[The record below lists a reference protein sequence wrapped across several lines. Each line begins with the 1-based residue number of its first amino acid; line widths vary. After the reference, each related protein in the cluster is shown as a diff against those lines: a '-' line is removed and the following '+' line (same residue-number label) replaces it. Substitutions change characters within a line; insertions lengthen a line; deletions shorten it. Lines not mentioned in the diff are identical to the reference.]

1 MEQNLSDRIRVHLVQ
16 IIPQRYKTKNQLPA
30 PKSPSLTPVLNQ
42 SNSCHS
48 VVF

>member
-1 MEQNLSDRIRVHLVQ
+1 MEQDFSERIRVNLVQ
-16 IIPQRYKTKNQLPA
+16 VLPSRYRTKIQLPA